1 MTSTRSTAGLHTQRF
16 ELELLEPDVL
26 DELLEDIREHYQHS
40 EAALLALDK
49 TPQDVEL
56 VRSLFR
62 SVHTIKGNVGIVG
75 FHPAIP
81 LLASAEDLLGF
92 LREGVLAYSAELS
105 DLVLVILDSV
115 ESMLEAFAEQGFV
128 DFQPQQAQQ
137 LAAILSPV
145 MSRPQNDHTQTFAAA
160 IRCLDPAVNEGSELN
175 SSLESAIGS
184 TAAVDGEAEQ
194 DLQFFRQLIE
204 PVEARSQY
212 WQGRSERILRL
223 VLILNRLAGRPVN
236 EQDLAVAVYVH
247 DFGMAFIPVELL
259 HKQTQLDDAE
269 ILLLRSHVQSSA
281 QLLQQ
286 LPRWQA
292 AREIVLQHHEAVDGS
307 GYPFGLRERE
317 ISDGAKMLA
326 IADSFDA
333 MTHHRAYASHQKRPI
348 IRAVK
353 EINQCAGKQL
363 SPYWV
368 EVFNRAVAPVLAA
381 RKQRGSSH

>member
-1 MTSTRSTAGLHTQRF
+1 
-16 ELELLEPDVL
+16 
-26 DELLEDIREHYQHS
+26 
-40 EAALLALDK
+40 
-49 TPQDVEL
+49 
-56 VRSLFR
+56 
-62 SVHTIKGNVGIVG
+62 
-75 FHPAIP
+75 
-81 LLASAEDLLGF
+81 
-92 LREGVLAYSAELS
+92 
-105 DLVLVILDSV
+105 
-115 ESMLEAFAEQGFV
+115 
-128 DFQPQQAQQ
+128 
-137 LAAILSPV
+137 
-145 MSRPQNDHTQTFAAA
+145 
-160 IRCLDPAVNEGSELN
+160 
-175 SSLESAIGS
+175 
-184 TAAVDGEAEQ
+184 
-194 DLQFFRQLIE
+194 
-204 PVEARSQY
+204 
-212 WQGRSERILRL
+212 